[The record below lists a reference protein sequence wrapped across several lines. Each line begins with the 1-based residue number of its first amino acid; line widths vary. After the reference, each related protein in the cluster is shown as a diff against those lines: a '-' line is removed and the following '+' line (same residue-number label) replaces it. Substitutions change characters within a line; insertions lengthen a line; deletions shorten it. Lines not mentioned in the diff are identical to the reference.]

1 MKSLITSLLYA
12 AVVGGIGASLA
23 GKAYRKHIQSLAAL
37 LCAALVLSPLAHMK
51 TADLKIGSEYEDALS
66 VDSAA
71 AGDLIMR
78 QAEEDAENAV
88 KNYIFSKTGIKVPS
102 VGICFESRDGE
113 AVLSSVSVKAANDAE
128 AETVRRLL
136 SEELCISAEVTCE
149 G

>member
-1 MKSLITSLLYA
+1 MKSLVTSLLYA

-23 GKAYRKHIQSLAAL
+23 GKAYRKHIQALAAL
-37 LCAALVLSPLAHMK
+37 FCAALIMSPLAHVSTEDFK
-51 TADLKIGSEYEDALS
+51 PDVQYEGALS

-71 AGDLIMR
+71 AEDLIFR

-88 KNYIFSKTGIKVPS
+88 KNYIFSKTGIKVS
-102 VGICFESRDGE
+102 FVGICFESRDGE
-113 AVLSSVSVKAANDAE
+113 AVLSSVSVRAANEAE
-128 AETVRRLL
+128 AETVRKLL